1 MLTRLQVKGF
11 KSLVDADVRF
21 GPFTCVAGANG
32 SGKSNLFDAIRFL
45 SALASHTLADAAAI
59 VCKQRGGRADV
70 RQLFHRAGND
80 RASRMSFVAD
90 MIVPR
95 NAVDDLGQKA
105 EATTTFLRYSL
116 ELGDQ
121 ESGDGFTSG
130 KLEVIREELA
140 HLRQKDAPKHLL
152 FPHNAD
158 TWRRGVLHGRR
169 HARHFISTE
178 GSGAG
183 RTIRQHQDGGG
194 GRPMSALAR
203 NLPRTVLSAANA
215 AKSPTA
221 TVARREMEAWRV
233 LHLEPSALRQAD
245 EFSAPAKIGPDG
257 SHLPATLHR
266 LSRRAP
272 RRTCTQI
279 ANQLSEL
286 VDDVRAIDI
295 DIDDKR
301 ELLTLRAED
310 MDGTLHPA
318 QALSGGALRFLAL
331 TILHQDPETLGALC
345 LEEPENGIHPAR
357 IPAILNLLAD
367 IAVDPMLPP
376 EPGNPLRQVI
386 VNTHS
391 PSVFREAPDDSVVFA
406 KMSEMKDAR
415 GRLCK
420 GSAFYCLSDTWR
432 TNAEHPEIMS
442 RGDMLPYFS
451 LAASKETDEG
461 KPPPRRVVDRDDT
474 QLFLPSSSPASA

>member
-21 GPFTCVAGANG
+21 GPFTCVVGANG

-45 SALASHTLADAAAI
+45 SALASHTLANAAAI
-59 VCKQRGGRADV
+59 ACKQHGGRTDV
-70 RQLFHRAGND
+70 RQLFHRAGNN
-80 RASRMSFVAD
+80 RSNRMSFVAD

-95 NAVDDLGQKA
+95 SAIDDLGQKA

-116 ELGDQ
+116 ELGCRK
-121 ESGDGFTSG
+121 SGDGFTPG
-130 KLEVIREELA
+130 KLEIIREELT

-152 FPHNAD
+152 FPHSANI
-158 TWRRGVLHGRR
+158 WRRGVLHGQR

-178 GSGAG
+178 GNGANSI
-183 RTIRQHQDGGG
+183 IRQHQDGGG
-194 GRPMSALAR
+194 GRPMPTSAR
-203 NLPRTVLSAANA
+203 NLPRTVLSASNA
-215 AKSPTA
+215 AKNPTA
-221 TVARREMEAWRV
+221 MVARREMEAWRA
-233 LHLEPSALRQAD
+233 LRLEPSALRQAD
-245 EFSAPAKIGPDG
+245 DFTAPAYIGSDG

-266 LSRRAP
+266 LSRSAP
-272 RRTCTQI
+272 GRTYAQI

-286 VDDVRAIDI
+286 VDGVRAIDI

-301 ELLTLRAED
+301 ELLTLRMKD

-318 QALSGGALRFLAL
+318 RALSGGTLRLLAL
-331 TILHQDPETLGALC
+331 TILHQDPKTLGTLC

-357 IPAILNLLAD
+357 IPVMLNLLAD
-367 IAVDPMLPP
+367 IVVDPMLPP

-391 PSVFREAPDDSVVFA
+391 PSVFREAPDDSIIFA

-420 GSAFYCLSDTWR
+420 GSVFYCLSDTWR
-432 TNAEHPEIMS
+432 IKAEHSDVMS

-451 LAASKETDEG
+451 LSVSRETDEE
-461 KPPPRRVVDRDDT
+461 KFPPRRVVDRDDV
-474 QLFLPSSSPASA
+474 QLFLPGATPASA

>member
-21 GPFTCVAGANG
+21 GPFTCVVGANG

-70 RQLFHRAGND
+70 RQLFHRTGNN
-80 RASRMSFVAD
+80 RSNRMSFVAD

-116 ELGDQ
+116 DLGCRK
-121 ESGDGFTSG
+121 SGDGFTPE
-130 KLEVIREELA
+130 KLEIIQEELT
-140 HLRQKDAPKHLL
+140 HLRQKDASKHLL

-158 TWRRGVLHGRR
+158 IWRRGVLHGRR

-178 GSGAG
+178 GNGASKI
-183 RTIRQHQDGGG
+183 IRQHQDGGG
-194 GRPMSALAR
+194 GRPMPTSAR

-245 EFSAPAKIGPDG
+245 DFTAPAKIGSDG

-272 RRTCTQI
+272 RRTCAQI

-286 VDDVRAIDI
+286 IDGVRAIDI

-318 QALSGGALRFLAL
+318 RALSDGTLRFLAL
-331 TILHQDPETLGALC
+331 TILHQDPKTLGALC

-357 IPAILNLLAD
+357 TPTLLNLLAD
-367 IAVDPMLPP
+367 IAVDPMLSP

-391 PSVFREAPDDSVVFA
+391 PSIFREAPDDSIIFA
-406 KMSEMKDAR
+406 KMSEMKDGR
-415 GRLCK
+415 GQLCR

-432 TNAEHPEIMS
+432 AKAERPDIMS

-451 LAASKETDEG
+451 LAAARETDEE
-461 KPPPRRVVDRDDT
+461 KPPSRRVVDRDDV
-474 QLFLPSSSPASA
+474 QLFLLGSIPAPA